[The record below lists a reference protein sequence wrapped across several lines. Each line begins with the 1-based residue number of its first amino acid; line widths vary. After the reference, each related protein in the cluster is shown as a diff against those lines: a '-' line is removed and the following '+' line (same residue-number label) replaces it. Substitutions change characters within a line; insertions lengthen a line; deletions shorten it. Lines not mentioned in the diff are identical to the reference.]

1 MGNLGNILPTVL
13 TITTIIGVAL
23 AGLQR
28 GIVTNLREANK
39 DLRDRAG
46 DLEKERDEAATE
58 AALHKSDLDALG
70 RMVRNEAELNALSHA
85 IQENHDEVRTF
96 HAETKAF
103 WQVQTDL
110 GKQTLEAIERLSGG
124 N

>member
-1 MGNLGNILPTVL
+1 MSHLGTLLPTVL

-28 GIVTNLREANK
+28 GVVTNLRESNK
-39 DLRDRAG
+39 DLRDRVG
-46 DLEKERDEAATE
+46 DLEKERDEAVTE

-70 RMVRNEAELNALSHA
+70 RMVRNEAELNALATA
-85 IQENHDEVRTF
+85 IQENHT
-96 HAETKAF
+96 ETKAF
-103 WQVQTDL
+103 WLVQTDL